1 MDKLAD
7 AVDLSLYMR
16 SRGKSEFE
24 SFLGSLCL
32 QSNDCTPFNLKS
44 TMRHT
49 HTQEQELFGVTKLE
63 LDLKLTVGLSL
74 F

>member
-16 SRGKSEFE
+16 SCGKSE
-24 SFLGSLCL
+24 SILGSLCL
-32 QSNDCTPFNLKS
+32 QSNDSTPFNLKS

-49 HTQEQELFGVTKLE
+49 HTLAGTFWRNKTRIRSKANCRTESILN
-63 LDLKLTVGLSL
+63 
-74 F
+74 